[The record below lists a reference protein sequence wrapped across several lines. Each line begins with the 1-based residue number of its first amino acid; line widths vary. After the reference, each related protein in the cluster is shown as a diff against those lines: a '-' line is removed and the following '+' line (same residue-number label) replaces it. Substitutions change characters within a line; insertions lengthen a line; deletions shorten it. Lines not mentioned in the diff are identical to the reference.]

1 MRCTSMPTWQVFGA
15 TVASLRRSHQL
26 GLRAF
31 ARAIKMDPGYLSHIE
46 HGKVPPPSDE
56 VLMRMAELLEIPIQ
70 TSLIHA
76 GRLPPETLL
85 AFWQH
90 PAIPPILSTL
100 PGMTLP
106 NAQTFCQQVL
116 DSLPQPTTA

>member
-1 MRCTSMPTWQVFGA
+1 MRCTTMPTWQVFGA
-15 TVASLRRSHQL
+15 TLASLRRSHQL

-31 ARAIKMDPGYLSHIE
+31 ARIVRIDPGYLCLIE

-56 VLMRMAELLEIPIQ
+56 VLTRMAEPLDIPTQTLLIQ
-70 TSLIHA
+70 A

-100 PGMTLP
+100 PGMTLGD
-106 NAQTFCQQVL
+106 AQIFCQQVL

>member
-1 MRCTSMPTWQVFGA
+1 MPTWHVFGA
-15 TVASLRRSHQL
+15 TLASLRQSHQF

-31 ARAIKMDPGYLSHIE
+31 ARSIKMDPGYLCLIE
-46 HGKVPPPSDE
+46 HGKVPPPSNAF
-56 VLMRMAELLEIPIQ
+56 LSRMAQALEVPEQLL
-70 TSLIHA
+70 LIHA
-76 GRLPPETLL
+76 GRLPAELLL

-106 NAQTFCQQVL
+106 EAQTFCARVL
-116 DSLPQPTTA
+116 ATLPQPVTV